1 MGYPEEIRTG
11 AGMRR
16 NANVDRSMRDLGRV
30 EKTASTSRVLNMI
43 AIANTSRNQPGY
55 HENPFF
61 SAERLNESLIVKH
74 RLRSDEAGVLA
85 NDRSTGT
92 KVILP
97 FERTDLRIGG
107 RSFLVGQKGWRDA
120 VEDICGA
127 YRNPERDIL
136 VLLALDELPSLD
148 PFLVREQLKRRGLNI
163 APCYFTISEADI
175 ARMQNFVG
183 RQVEILLDITRRN
196 RLDGS
201 SWSNRMIRSL
211 LAPTPG
217 DSIHPI
223 RLALRLDPQ
232 DFEEGVFA
240 WKGFLYYQWVLSE
253 LRPQLVPFLREIL
266 TTRAYGFRDRGLSQL
281 LDQSRRR
288 LVDRVNSV
296 IEQVNGTIRGYEA
309 AFSDLTRNGKPMA
322 FANFLRH
329 TPDMFIVLGEKLGA
343 LSHVTTYWRFRFP
356 DGVAELVQQE
366 ELFEIVRDFEYT
378 LGGED

>member
-1 MGYPEEIRTG
+1 
-11 AGMRR
+11 
-16 NANVDRSMRDLGRV
+16 
-30 EKTASTSRVLNMI
+30 
-43 AIANTSRNQPGY
+43 
-55 HENPFF
+55 
-61 SAERLNESLIVKH
+61 
-74 RLRSDEAGVLA
+74 
-85 NDRSTGT
+85 
-92 KVILP
+92 
-97 FERTDLRIGG
+97 
-107 RSFLVGQKGWRDA
+107 
-120 VEDICGA
+120 
-127 YRNPERDIL
+127 
-136 VLLALDELPSLD
+136 
-148 PFLVREQLKRRGLNI
+148 
-163 APCYFTISEADI
+163 
-175 ARMQNFVG
+175 
-183 RQVEILLDITRRN
+183 
-196 RLDGS
+196 
-201 SWSNRMIRSL
+201 MIRSL

-266 TTRAYGFRDRGLSQL
+266 TTRAYGFRDRGLSDL

-288 LVDRVNSV
+288 LVNRVKSV
-296 IEQVNGTIRGYEA
+296 MEQVNGAIRGYEA

-322 FANFLRH
+322 FANFLQH
-329 TPDMFIVLGEKLGA
+329 TPDMFVSIGEKLGA

>member
-1 MGYPEEIRTG
+1 MGYPGASRTG

-16 NANVDRSMRDLGRV
+16 KANVDRSMRDLGRV
-30 EKTASTSRVLNMI
+30 EKTASTSRVLNLLS
-43 AIANTSRNQPGY
+43 IANTSRNEPGY
-55 HENPFF
+55 REHPFF
-61 SAERLNESLIVKH
+61 SFERLNESLIVKH
-74 RLRSDEAGVLA
+74 RLRSDEVGVLA
-85 NDRSTGT
+85 NERSTGT

-107 RSFLVGQKGWRDA
+107 RSFLLGQKGWRDA
-120 VEDICGA
+120 VEDIYGA
-127 YRNPERDIL
+127 YRNPDRDIM

-163 APCYFTISEADI
+163 ARCYFTISEADI
-175 ARMQNFVG
+175 ARMQSFVG
-183 RQVEILLDITRRN
+183 RQVEILLDVTRRN
-196 RLDGS
+196 RFDDS

-253 LRPQLVPFLREIL
+253 LRPQLVPFLREVL
-266 TTRAYGFRDRGLSQL
+266 TTRAYGFRDRGLSDL

-288 LVDRVNSV
+288 LVNRVNSV
-296 IEQVNGTIRGYEA
+296 MEQVNGAIRGYEA

-322 FANFLRH
+322 FANFLQH
-329 TPDMFIVLGEKLGA
+329 TPEMFVSIGEKLGA